1 MNECPFRRMMNNT
14 PTETEAK
21 GFSRRWT
28 YRTEMISEIDILIHQ
43 FPIMINRV
51 DGYSVGRAG
60 GFHSP
65 AQTTSALR
73 TVLDSNPSHGSPT
86 QPILF
91 VVPHC
96 IGGLKALDPL
106 PAPMCTPPRK
116 QAAMLLDPFRIIS
129 HPL

>member
-1 MNECPFRRMMNNT
+1 MNNT

-28 YRTEMISEIDILIHQ
+28 YRTGIISEIDILIHQ

-51 DGYSVGRAG
+51 NGYSVGRAG

-96 IGGLKALDPL
+96 IGLKALDPL

-116 QAAMLLDPFRIIS
+116 QAAMLLDPFRIIP

>member
-28 YRTEMISEIDILIHQ
+28 YRTGMISEIDILIHQ

-73 TVLDSNPSHGSPT
+73 TVLDSNPSHGSLT
-86 QPILF
+86 SLSLGS
-91 VVPHC
+91 VPKGLSKPHLQGDRASRSTV
-96 IGGLKALDPL
+96 GGGRGRLRRVGLV
-106 PAPMCTPPRK
+106 R
-116 QAAMLLDPFRIIS
+116 
-129 HPL
+129 

>member
-1 MNECPFRRMMNNT
+1 
-14 PTETEAK
+14 
-21 GFSRRWT
+21 
-28 YRTEMISEIDILIHQ
+28 MISEIDILIHQ
-43 FPIMINRV
+43 FAIMIDRV

-91 VVPHC
+91 VVP

-116 QAAMLLDPFRIIS
+116 QAAMLLDPFRIIP